1 MIIGM
6 NPCLHRTVEEFMDE
20 QTTADGYETPALV
33 EIVELPEPT
42 TAPFSPYAASR
53 SDSRA
58 E

>member
-1 MIIGM
+1 M

-33 EIVELPEPT
+33 EIVELPEPA

-53 SDSRA
+53 TDSRV